1 MSGRRALSEPETL
14 VIIDRWPARMR
25 KETAAAYVDA
35 VSPRAFDEAVRKG
48 VYPRPRRI
56 KGEGLRWLKSEL
68 DEAIAKPGGA
78 ANDDFEDLS

>member
-1 MSGRRALSEPETL
+1 MSSRPLTSPAETL

-25 KETAAAYVDA
+25 RETAAAYVDA

-56 KGEGLRWLKSEL
+56 RGEGLRWLKSEL
-68 DEAIAKPGGA
+68 DEAIAKPEEA
-78 ANDDFEDLS
+78 ANDDFGDLS